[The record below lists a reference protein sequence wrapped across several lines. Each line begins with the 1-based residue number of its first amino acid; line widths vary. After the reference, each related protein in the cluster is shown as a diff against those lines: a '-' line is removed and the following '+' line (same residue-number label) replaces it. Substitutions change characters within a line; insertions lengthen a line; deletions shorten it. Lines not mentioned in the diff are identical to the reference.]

1 LSGYETFDPES
12 IFTANLK
19 ACNNYQVYSGKNA
32 EEVLRP
38 VQQKFKGG
46 DLFKESDLLRH
57 NLVVFRGGENAM
69 QILPPLIELFP
80 ETRLNMVIYCLKN
93 ESTEEAFNLV
103 KDLNPT
109 NPREYII
116 KAVAL
121 LQYGH
126 KKDSR
131 EHLKSAQQLFQIV
144 GASATECDTIP
155 GRQCMASCFFLLKQ
169 FDDVLVYLNSIKSY
183 FQSDDDFHWN
193 YALATAATGDY
204 KEAEQSFLLIRN

>member
-1 LSGYETFDPES
+1 
-12 IFTANLK
+12 
-19 ACNNYQVYSGKNA
+19 
-32 EEVLRP
+32 
-38 VQQKFKGG
+38 
-46 DLFKESDLLRH
+46 
-57 NLVVFRGGENAM
+57 M

-109 NPREYII
+109 NPRQYII

-121 LQYGH
+121 LQYGQ

-193 YALATAATGDY
+193 YALACAATGDY
-204 KEAEQSFLLIRN
+204 K